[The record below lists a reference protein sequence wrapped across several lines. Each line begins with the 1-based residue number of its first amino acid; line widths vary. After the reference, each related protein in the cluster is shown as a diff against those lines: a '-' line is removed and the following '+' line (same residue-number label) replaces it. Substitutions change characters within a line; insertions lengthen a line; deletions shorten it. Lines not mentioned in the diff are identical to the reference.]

1 MTGLVTARIR
11 AHRALLAAAFLTVLL
26 TTSVLAALTAYAG
39 ALGDAS
45 LRHALGDPAAAAE
58 NSLLVRADIGREGQA
73 AADAAV
79 RRAAAETFDGLP
91 ATVRP
96 LIRSGSYA
104 LPGGRDGD
112 GGRSGG
118 HTAGGPDLTHFAAL
132 DPAEVLFTAGRP
144 PAAGAPA
151 GSAPVETALAENAA
165 AALDLSPGD
174 RFTLTDRLGGPSV
187 PVVITGLFRPRDP
200 GAPYWRLDELGGR
213 GAATVDFTT
222 YGPLLTDPAVLTSE
236 RVSTGPSSWLVSAD
250 FAPLTADRLD
260 ALRTASRDGAA
271 ALTRSGALGQPEGMG
286 GTTASAVTGL
296 PAALDRIERS
306 LEVSRS
312 TLLTVAAQLAV
323 PAGCALL
330 LTARL
335 LTAERSGE
343 TRLLLARG
351 ASRRRPAALA
361 GAESLL
367 LTLPAALL
375 APALAAPLTALM
387 GGQGDLARIG
397 LRPDT
402 SLAALAGR
410 PDVWLASAVTALAC
424 AAAMT
429 LPALTGAA
437 TAGGRARALPA
448 PLRAGGDLALV
459 ALAVV
464 AYLQLRRRSDDAFGA
479 GLDPLLTAAPAM
491 ALLAGTVL
499 TLRLLP
505 PLARLA
511 ERLAARGRG
520 PVTALAAWQIA
531 RRPGRAAA
539 PVLLLAPAVALGM
552 LAIGQHASSQR
563 SQDDRADFRAGT
575 QIRVTA
581 PSAAAPGTAEAL
593 AGVEG
598 VRSVAPAARG
608 ALPMSGDR
616 TATVLALDTREAS
629 ATLRMRPDLS
639 DGPAA
644 ARVAALAPRSAP
656 AGPVVPGGSTG
667 LRVTARLA
675 DATGSRAGS
684 PADARPPRRGAGVT
698 AAEASAVLTDAHGT
712 VFRLPLGELP
722 ADARA
727 HTLTAG
733 LSGSGGAPGEL
744 TLTGVE
750 LVVAQPPSGARRH
763 LLAVEEVH
771 AVDPAGNDRRIDLAA
786 TWRAAADLAAADL
799 AAADAPGGSAPAR
812 PKVLAAV
819 PPVVE
824 YGTGRAPSGAARS
837 TMRLRL
843 TVEQHTPKAVPGLA
857 TDRFLESSGARV
869 GDTLDVA
876 LGSATVPVRV
886 TAAVRALPTTGEGVE
901 EGRTGGAL
909 LLDLGT
915 VNRMLQDRDGSSLT
929 PGEWW
934 LDTAAG
940 EAAGAAAGLRALPEL
955 RSGQVLVRDEVA
967 AGLRGDPFGVG
978 PAAALTAAAVAA
990 VVLAGVGFAVG
1001 AVGSLRERRA
1011 DLAVLRALGAP
1022 RRRLGRAVAV
1032 EQAVLV
1038 GLALA
1043 AGTALGVLLS
1053 RAVVP
1058 LTLVT
1063 AEATRPV
1070 PEPLVSLP
1078 PGPVALLLAAVA
1090 AVPLLTTVLL
1100 SRRRPS
1106 PAAALRDG
1114 GGH

>member
-1 MTGLVTARIR
+1 MAGLVTARIR
-11 AHRALLAAAFLTVLL
+11 VHRALLAAAFLTVLL

-58 NSLLVRADIGREGQA
+58 TSLLVRADIGRDGRA
-73 AADAAV
+73 TADAAV
-79 RRAAAETFDGLP
+79 RRAAGETFDGLP
-91 ATVRP
+91 VTVRP

-104 LPGGRDGD
+104 LPAAGDGD
-112 GGRSGG
+112 GAKAREA
-118 HTAGGPDLTHFAAL
+118 AGDPDLTHFAAL
-132 DPAEVLFTAGRP
+132 DPAEVRFTSGR
-144 PAAGAPA
+144 APA
-151 GSAPVETALAENAA
+151 RDAALGSAPVETALAENAA
-165 AALDLSPGD
+165 RAMGLSPGD
-174 RFTLTDRLGGPSV
+174 RLTLTDRLGGPSV
-187 PVVITGLFRPRDP
+187 PVVITGLYRPRDAD
-200 GAPYWRLDELGGR
+200 APYWRLDELGGR

-250 FAPLTADRLD
+250 FASLTTDRLD
-260 ALRTASRDGAA
+260 SLRSASRDGAA

-351 ASRRRPAALA
+351 ASRRRLSVLA
-361 GAESLL
+361 GAEALL
-367 LTLPAALL
+367 LTLPAAFFGPLL
-375 APALAAPLTALM
+375 ALPLTALM

-437 TAGGRARALPA
+437 TAGGGRARALPG

-464 AYLQLRRRSDDAFGA
+464 AYLQLRRESDGA
-479 GLDPLLTAAPAM
+479 SGLGLDPLLIAAPAT

-511 ERLAARGRG
+511 ERLATRGRG
-520 PVTALAAWQIA
+520 AATALAAWQIA
-531 RRPGRAAA
+531 RRPGRATA

-563 SQDDRADFRAGT
+563 SQDDRADFRAGA

-581 PSAAAPGTAEAL
+581 PSAAGPGTAETFA
-593 AGVEG
+593 AVEG
-598 VRSVAPAARG
+598 VRSVAPAART

-616 TATVLALDTREAS
+616 TATVLALNTREAS

-639 DGPAA
+639 DGSAA

-656 AGPVVPGGSTG
+656 AGPVVPEGSTG
-667 LRVTARLA
+667 LRMTARLA
-675 DATGSRAGS
+675 DATGSRAAS
-684 PADARPPRRGAGVT
+684 PAEARPPRRGAEVT
-698 AAEASAVLTDAHGT
+698 VAEATAVLTDAHGT

-722 ADARA
+722 ADTRP

-733 LSGSGGAPGEL
+733 LSGGGAPGGL

-750 LVVAQPPSGARRH
+750 LVVTQPPSGARRH
-763 LLAVEEVH
+763 LLAVEAVH
-771 AVDPAGNDRRIDLAA
+771 AVDPAGNDRPLDLAA
-786 TWRAAADLAAADL
+786 DWRASAVVEAADV
-799 AAADAPGGSAPAR
+799 PGGAAPAR
-812 PKVLAAV
+812 PKVLAAG

-824 YGTGRAPSGAARS
+824 YGTGQAPSGIS
-837 TMRLRL
+837 WPTMKLRL
-843 TVEQHTPKAVPGLA
+843 TVDQQVPEAVPGLA

-869 GDTLDVA
+869 GETLDVA
-876 LGSATVPVRV
+876 LGSATVPVRL
-886 TAAVRALPTTGEGVE
+886 TGAVRALPTTGEGVE

-909 LLDLGT
+909 LLDLGA
-915 VNRMLQDRDGSSLT
+915 VNRSLQDLDGSSLT

-940 EAAGAAAGLRALPEL
+940 EAAGAAAGLRARPEL
-955 RSGQVLVRDEVA
+955 RAGQVLVRDEVA

-978 PAAALTAAAVAA
+978 PAAALTAAAAAA
-990 VVLAGVGFAVG
+990 VVLATVGFAVA

-1022 RRRLGRAVAV
+1022 RRRLGRAVAA

-1043 AGTALGVLLS
+1043 AGTALGMLLS

-1063 AEATRPV
+1063 SEATRPV

-1090 AVPLLTTVLL
+1090 AVPLLTTALL

-1106 PAAALRDG
+1106 ASAALRDE